1 MNESERRGDRPR
13 VPVEAL
19 RKGLELLDRL
29 SGSGSEGLSLAQL
42 AEGMALKR
50 STTHNLLKTLCLC
63 SYAENVGEGRYR
75 PGWKAW
81 QWSRLSRLNGDT
93 ERRIVAAL
101 GGVAAA
107 LGEAAV
113 LAVLVDGRR
122 RVVARADSTH
132 AIRVDAEAVDSAY
145 GVIWKTVTGRVLA
158 ACCDASERAVVMATA
173 GAPTGESWSGVTT
186 AADLAGALA
195 GICSTGLAEQTEAN
209 VASLAVPVRS
219 AEGRLLAALGA
230 HLPVFRCDPARRG
243 ALLETLRLG
252 AAELAAV
259 LDGAVPVG
267 RLGAGRG
274 VGGVSAKTAD
284 YTEE

>member
-1 MNESERRGDRPR
+1 M
-13 VPVEAL
+13 
-19 RKGLELLDRL
+19 
-29 SGSGSEGLSLAQL
+29 
-42 AEGMALKR
+42 
-50 STTHNLLKTLCLC
+50 
-63 SYAENVGEGRYR
+63 
-75 PGWKAW
+75 
-81 QWSRLSRLNGDT
+81 
-93 ERRIVAAL
+93 
-101 GGVAAA
+101 
-107 LGEAAV
+107 GEAAV

-173 GAPTGESWSGVTT
+173 GAPTGESWPGVTT